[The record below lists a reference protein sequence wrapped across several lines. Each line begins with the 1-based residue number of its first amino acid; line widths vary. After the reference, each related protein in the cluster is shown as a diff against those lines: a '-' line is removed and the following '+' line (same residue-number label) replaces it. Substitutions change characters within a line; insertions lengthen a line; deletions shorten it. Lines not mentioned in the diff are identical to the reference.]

1 MLFQFAP
8 IILVYA
14 LVAVLMLYLSGRTW
28 ALRPARGATIW
39 SLTMLF
45 LVIHTIGTCLEIAF
59 VVPALKLAM
68 NRVIYFGITGFTF
81 FWGVFAIQY
90 SNKDRWLN
98 RYSLALLAVM
108 PLIIL
113 CLALFAEQ
121 HQLLYRQYEFVYID
135 GLLLGQVVAYG
146 PMFWIWLGYSYLV
159 VISSWLLLLHSAI
172 QSHAIFRNQTR
183 LVIVASGTPLL
194 VYTAQIAGMNPI
206 APFSPLVFAMAFSGV
221 LMLIAMTRYR
231 FMDIIPVAHD
241 LIFRNV
247 KSGIILLDLK
257 GRVAGMNRQAEQI
270 TGRTEK
276 QVLGLLTLDAF
287 PHQQHIVKQF
297 QGVMEIKTEVAIT
310 ETGPYYELQITPLY
324 SNHSELSGQLIMLY
338 DITERKQ
345 VERQT
350 VELTLERERVRLLQ
364 QFISQMSHDLRT
376 PLANMKVSQY
386 LLRKEL
392 AGQHADRLESLE
404 NQTDRLTEMVESM
417 LTLLRLEEEEVD
429 NQLAVDVNELV
440 GYAMVRNQKLADE
453 RGSQL
458 QFNPANDS
466 TQVLANSEEL
476 SLAISNLIVNAIHSA
491 PNGEIKISTV
501 RDGSWVVVRV
511 CDSGVGIANDDLM
524 HIFERFYRVDSARG
538 TQNGG
543 LGLGLTIA
551 KTIVERHAGS
561 IEVHSR
567 LGEGSEFS
575 IRLPAANA
583 GESTL

>member
-8 IILVYA
+8 IIPVYA
-14 LVAVLMLYLSGRTW
+14 LVAVLVLHLAMRTW
-28 ALRPARGATIW
+28 ALRPARGATAW

-45 LVIHTIGTCLEIAF
+45 LAIHIIGTCLEIAF
-59 VVPALKLAM
+59 AVPVYKLAM
-68 NRVIYFGITGFTF
+68 NRVIYVGITGFTF

-90 SNKDRWLN
+90 SNKDHWLN
-98 RYSLALLAVM
+98 RYSVALLAVV

-135 GLLLGQVVAYG
+135 GLLMGQVAAYG
-146 PMFWIWLGYSYLV
+146 AMFWVWLGYSYV
-159 VISSWLLLLHSAI
+159 VLIGSWLLLLRSAI
-172 QSHAIFRNQTR
+172 RSQAIFRNQTR
-183 LVIVASGTPLL
+183 LVVVASGVPLL
-194 VYTAQIAGMNPI
+194 VYTAQIAGLNPL

-257 GRVAGMNRQAEQI
+257 GRVAGMNREAEQI

-276 QVLGLLTLDAF
+276 QVLGLLALDAF

-310 ETGPYYELQITPLY
+310 ESGPYYELQITPLY
-324 SNHSELSGQLIMLY
+324 SDHSELSGRLIMLY
-338 DITERKQ
+338 DITQRKQ

-350 VELTLERERVRLLQ
+350 VELTLERERVRLLR
-364 QFISQMSHDLRT
+364 QFISHMSHDLRT

-386 LLRKEL
+386 ILSKKL
-392 AGQHADRLESLE
+392 AGQHADQLESLE
-404 NQTDRLTEMVESM
+404 KQTDRLTEMVESM
-417 LTLLRLEEEEVD
+417 LTLLRLEEEEL
-429 NQLAVDVNELV
+429 NSLLTVDVNKLV
-440 GYAMVRNQKLADE
+440 GYAIVRNQKLADE
-453 RGSQL
+453 RRSQL
-458 QFNPANDS
+458 DFSPGNDIP
-466 TQVLANSEEL
+466 QVLANSEEL
-476 SLAISNLIVNAIHSA
+476 SLAFSNLVANAIHSA
-491 PNGEIKISTV
+491 PNSEIKISTARDGDWVVIRV
-501 RDGSWVVVRV
+501 RD
-511 CDSGVGIANDDLM
+511 SGTGIAAADLT
-524 HIFERFYRVDSARG
+524 HVFERFYRVDNARG

-561 IEVHSR
+561 IDVQSR

-583 GESTL
+583 G